1 MEKIKTKYLPK
12 EEDKKSLSRT
22 LKSAKPLSKLSEKKL
37 KIERVSTPKGK
48 SRLQIKDKPNPHKSD
63 VLNKTAKHSEK
74 KQIRFTKENK
84 EDKDKKEKERKERE
98 EKKKKEKEDRDDD
111 RLIGRFL
118 FKEYRLKKKLGEGS
132 FGKVYIASN
141 IKTSELYAIKLVSK
155 ILFLIL
161 TFLKKK

>member
-1 MEKIKTKYLPK
+1 MNSSNIAIIIILKNINKININEFSKAKNQKNKTKM
-12 EEDKKSLSRT
+12 
-22 LKSAKPLSKLSEKKL
+22 
-37 KIERVSTPKGK
+37 
-48 SRLQIKDKPNPHKSD
+48 
-63 VLNKTAKHSEK
+63 
-74 KQIRFTKENK
+74 
-84 EDKDKKEKERKERE
+84 
-98 EKKKKEKEDRDDD
+98 EDRDDD

>member
-1 MEKIKTKYLPK
+1 MINIQICTDKILNYDYIKNKFSKAKNQKNKTKM
-12 EEDKKSLSRT
+12 
-22 LKSAKPLSKLSEKKL
+22 
-37 KIERVSTPKGK
+37 
-48 SRLQIKDKPNPHKSD
+48 
-63 VLNKTAKHSEK
+63 
-74 KQIRFTKENK
+74 
-84 EDKDKKEKERKERE
+84 
-98 EKKKKEKEDRDDD
+98 EDRDDD

>member
-1 MEKIKTKYLPK
+1 M
-12 EEDKKSLSRT
+12 
-22 LKSAKPLSKLSEKKL
+22 
-37 KIERVSTPKGK
+37 
-48 SRLQIKDKPNPHKSD
+48 
-63 VLNKTAKHSEK
+63 
-74 KQIRFTKENK
+74 
-84 EDKDKKEKERKERE
+84 
-98 EKKKKEKEDRDDD
+98 EDRDDD

-161 TFLKKK
+161 TFLKKNRRKRLSKIVF

>member
-98 EKKKKEKEDRDDD
+98 EKKKKEKEEKQKILDEKR
-111 RLIGRFL
+111 R
-118 FKEYRLKKKLGEGS
+118 KEKKK
-132 FGKVYIASN
+132 
-141 IKTSELYAIKLVSK
+141 
-155 ILFLIL
+155 
-161 TFLKKK
+161 

>member
-1 MEKIKTKYLPK
+1 MIISKIFSKAKNQKNKTKM
-12 EEDKKSLSRT
+12 
-22 LKSAKPLSKLSEKKL
+22 
-37 KIERVSTPKGK
+37 
-48 SRLQIKDKPNPHKSD
+48 
-63 VLNKTAKHSEK
+63 
-74 KQIRFTKENK
+74 
-84 EDKDKKEKERKERE
+84 
-98 EKKKKEKEDRDDD
+98 EDRDDD

>member
-98 EKKKKEKEDRDDD
+98 EKKKKEKEEKQK
-111 RLIGRFL
+111 I
-118 FKEYRLKKKLGEGS
+118 KEEKKKER
-132 FGKVYIASN
+132 
-141 IKTSELYAIKLVSK
+141 EE
-155 ILFLIL
+155 
-161 TFLKKK
+161 KKKEEKKKRDEEAKKRKEEKEKKDKELKEKREKEKKEKEEK

>member
-1 MEKIKTKYLPK
+1 MEGSHY
-12 EEDKKSLSRT
+12 
-22 LKSAKPLSKLSEKKL
+22 
-37 KIERVSTPKGK
+37 
-48 SRLQIKDKPNPHKSD
+48 
-63 VLNKTAKHSEK
+63 
-74 KQIRFTKENK
+74 
-84 EDKDKKEKERKERE
+84 
-98 EKKKKEKEDRDDD
+98 D

-161 TFLKKK
+161 TFLKKNRRKKLSKIVF

>member
-1 MEKIKTKYLPK
+1 LKKILKNINKININEFSKAKNQKNKTKM
-12 EEDKKSLSRT
+12 
-22 LKSAKPLSKLSEKKL
+22 
-37 KIERVSTPKGK
+37 
-48 SRLQIKDKPNPHKSD
+48 
-63 VLNKTAKHSEK
+63 
-74 KQIRFTKENK
+74 
-84 EDKDKKEKERKERE
+84 
-98 EKKKKEKEDRDDD
+98 EDRDDD

-161 TFLKKK
+161 TFLKKNRRKKLSKIVF